1 MSDCV
6 KTKKEINSQIAIASW
21 NKIKIAVTLW

>member
-6 KTKKEINSQIAIASW
+6 KTKKEINFKS
-21 NKIKIAVTLW
+21 IKTLNPMIFVFEKGQ